1 MKVLGV
7 DPGTKSFDLALI
19 ENGKVVWEKSIPT
32 ESVATDPESFIKA
45 LVEKQDEIDYIA
57 APSGYGTPLVCN
69 DDIKDPLLFAT
80 EVLLLSKK
88 EKLFGPNASSDPGS
102 HVYRALALAVK
113 SLWERGLRAC
123 YIPAVIHLP
132 TVPTHR
138 KYNRVDMGTADKM
151 AATFLGAVTSSVDNG
166 WSPKDID
173 LIYVEMG
180 YGYNAVIKVE
190 KGKITDG
197 HGGTIVS
204 TGFLTVGGLDAEVA
218 ALAVKWTR
226 DQNYVGG
233 VSTACGTYDVDE
245 AIRKAQ
251 KERLC
256 MAAFQSM
263 FSNIEK
269 NVKALT
275 EEGYKPKEIL
285 VSGRLARYEFIY
297 SNVEKRLA
305 GIARVS
311 KARTLEGAKSTK
323 EAAQGYAAV
332 LEGIMGGIFQ
342 QYADVMRLREAQ
354 GTALSWV
361 VHPALEGWKRRLWE
375 AYKNSL
381 TKDAFYRIMGEN
393 TGP

>member
-7 DPGTKSFDLALI
+7 DPGTKSFDLALL
-19 ENGKVVWEKSIPT
+19 ENGEIVWEKSIPT
-32 ESVATDPESFIKA
+32 ERVASAPESFIEA

-80 EVLLLSKK
+80 EVLLLSRK
-88 EKLFGPNASSDPGS
+88 EKLFGPNASNDPGS

-113 SLWERGLRAC
+113 SLWERRLRAC

-132 TVPTHR
+132 TVPPHR
-138 KYNRVDMGTADKM
+138 KYNKVDMGTADKM
-151 AATFLGAVTSSVDNG
+151 AATFLGTITSAVNNG
-166 WSPKDID
+166 WSPRDID
-173 LIYVEMG
+173 IMYVEMG

-190 KGKITDG
+190 KGQITDG
-197 HGGTIVS
+197 HGGTIVP

-218 ALAVKWTR
+218 AMAVKWTR

-233 VSTACGTYDVDE
+233 VSTACGTYDVSE

-251 KERLC
+251 TDSLC

-263 FSNIEK
+263 FENIEK
-269 NVKALT
+269 TVRALT

-311 KARTLEGAKSTK
+311 KARALKGAESTK

-332 LEGIMGGIFQ
+332 LEGIMGGSFRAH
-342 QYADVMRLREAQ
+342 ADVMRLREAQ

-361 VHPALEGWKRRLWE
+361 VHPALEGWKKRIRE
-375 AYKNSL
+375 AYRASL
-381 TKDAFYRIMGEN
+381 TKDAFHRVMGEN
-393 TGP
+393 SGA